1 MAGDAIEGGEGDVVG
16 EESLNFVGAC
26 FGEGGLSGEDVEL
39 SSAAGLEASF
49 GEAET
54 FLGLFDSFLLGF
66 YEFKGLEVIGVG
78 LADLEF
84 DRTAGVG
91 VGVDGLF
98 ALGTGL
104 GDATPGSHAV
114 EEVPCGSSADH
125 PAVTSLVDIV
135 AVGKVVDAVVGEEGK
150 FWFVAGLGVFDGF
163 GGEEDLFVSL
173 LEFRAELECFGEGD
187 GKVAR
192 AVFVKEF
199 AVEGDLS
206 EGLGVR
212 RIDGDE
218 FDE

>member
-1 MAGDAIEGGEGDVVG
+1 MD
-16 EESLNFVGAC
+16 FVGAG
-26 FGEGGLSGEDVEL
+26 FGERGLGAEDFEL
-39 SSAAGLEASF
+39 CAAAGAKTGF
-49 GEAET
+49 GKAET
-54 FLGLFDSFLLGF
+54 FVGLFDGFLLGF
-66 YEFKGLEVIGVG
+66 DEFEGLKVVGVG
-78 LADLEF
+78 LADFEF
-84 DRTAGVG
+84 DAALGVSEI
-91 VGVDGLF
+91 VGGLF
-98 ALGTGL
+98 ALGASL
-104 GDATPGSHAV
+104 GDATTGGHAV
-114 EEVPCGSSADH
+114 EEVPGGAGADH
-125 PAVTSLVDIV
+125 PAVVGLVDVV
-135 AVGKVVDAVVGEEGK
+135 AVGVVVDAVVGEEGK